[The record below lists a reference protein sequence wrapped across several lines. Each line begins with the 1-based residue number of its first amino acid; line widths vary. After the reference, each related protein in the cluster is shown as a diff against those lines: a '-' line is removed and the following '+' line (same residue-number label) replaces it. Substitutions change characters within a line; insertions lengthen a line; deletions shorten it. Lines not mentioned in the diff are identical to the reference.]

1 MGTYYTQ
8 QKPLS
13 FEENQI
19 RGLEHAKSYGE
30 FQPFK
35 DTWDGI
41 SDESGWVM
49 GAKRLYDEIMGNRA
63 WPIDENYNYKA
74 DPQLQGYD
82 AVIEQFAFSKSA
94 EETAWMLEEK
104 RQDALVQKESPFYFL
119 GRITGAVTDP
129 TTYLAWKVK
138 AARSALAFG
147 SALTTEEIIKQNI
160 DPFRQDDIVPWV
172 ATGGFVIPAMLN
184 KFTSNIPAKV
194 ADETVALDAQWN
206 KSTITTKVDDT
217 GTKIYEDGIL
227 VDANKLDSPPSSVGS
242 AGIKSNV
249 TSSPAKRMEGE
260 AFIKTRL
267 KWFGEDGPWTPV
279 FRVVKSSSLT
289 GKKMM
294 ESLLDTPLLKI
305 KNTPAHKFTATEG
318 SIETKMKVMKVDELE
333 AHMAVRNLYLDYIG
347 RLQGENAKPATNIGL
362 YLHNRLT
369 PNRLTLNEFSKE
381 VAKARI
387 MKSHPIKEV
396 DEAARIYG
404 EKVYDKLWKEIDELG
419 IREMPIKKEMNLWEG
434 VLEKMKK
441 DNKGVVEFFEPSTKT
456 RVKYSK
462 TEVENLLKDL
472 KDLMARVKSGSK
484 VDNYINRIY
493 LKDAIKAKPEVFR
506 RIIIENNKRQGIT
519 MNKKALDDLIE
530 DLSNYFPF
538 QRFEKTPWEKWLKE
552 WEAFGKGGVKGLDE
566 FLAHKRFIFNK
577 DRYARS
583 LRARTLNLD
592 AKAQLELIDEGLI
605 MSDIFGLGKAYTRQ
619 MIPDILLTR
628 KFGDPN
634 GKGYS
639 YISEAESMT
648 SPGLLTVANEYAM
661 KLIGKKGKTRIALIK
676 ERDQVLADLE
686 ASIELLRGTFGL
698 PSDPHAWY
706 SIAMRT
712 MKHYNTLTM
721 LTGFMAAV
729 PDAARIVMTSGI
741 KRGFRTQFDLFG
753 NFLADGKLFK
763 LSKAEARSAGEAW
776 DLITG
781 QRAALMG
788 DVGDMFGVAN
798 QIERGMGKLAH
809 FNFMYINMMSR
820 WTEFAKS
827 LASVTIGSR
836 IIEDSIKWSK
846 AGSKPL
852 DIQYIKIPEG
862 KAMASFNRANNQ
874 VVMDLE
880 RIKKTF
886 DNKAWTKPRIE
897 GVDPLPANQFKT
909 FDEWKDFI
917 YFHEL
922 SHWKNPRI
930 AGETLAAYE
939 NRMNKLAL
947 NKDNIKALKK
957 AVETEGIAI
966 GGLADKWKTA
976 LASSGID
983 EQMAKRI
990 AAQFEEHG
998 TKTQYNFMANT
1009 AAWTDD
1015 LARNAFRNALNKD
1028 INITIVTPGLGD
1040 TPKWMSYELG
1050 SVFSQFKKFAMGAQQ
1065 RMLMRG
1071 MQEQDAD
1078 FMFGALLLMG
1088 SGMFIDAVYH
1098 KTRFNRDYNKLSL
1111 TQKLLNAFDR
1121 SGLGGIYTDIN
1132 KALETISDNRI
1143 GISPM
1148 LGESKPYGSSMRWKM
1163 GTIGGPTGGQ
1173 LYNIADILF
1182 DIGGKKYNHHTAK
1195 NVRRL
1200 IPFQNVWYLDWLF
1213 DDLQKGL
1220 KFK

>member
-49 GAKRLYDEIMGNRA
+49 GAKRLYDEIMGNRV

-94 EETAWMLEEK
+94 EETAWMLEQK

-194 ADETVALDAQWN
+194 ADEAVALDAQWN

-242 AGIKSNV
+242 AGIESNV

-289 GKKMM
+289 AKKLM

-305 KNTPAHKFTATEG
+305 KNTPAHKFSATEG
-318 SIETKMKVMKVDELE
+318 SIETQMKVMKVDELE

-846 AGSKPL
+846 G
-852 DIQYIKIPEG
+852 
-862 KAMASFNRANNQ
+862 
-874 VVMDLE
+874 
-880 RIKKTF
+880 T
-886 DNKAWTKPRIE
+886 
-897 GVDPLPANQFKT
+897 
-909 FDEWKDFI
+909 
-917 YFHEL
+917 
-922 SHWKNPRI
+922 
-930 AGETLAAYE
+930 
-939 NRMNKLAL
+939 
-947 NKDNIKALKK
+947 
-957 AVETEGIAI
+957 
-966 GGLADKWKTA
+966 GLADKWKTA

-1078 FMFGALLLMG
+1078 FMFGALLLVG

-1098 KTRFNRDYNKLSL
+1098 KTRFNRDYSKLSL

-1132 KALETISDNRI
+1132 KALETISDNRF

-1220 KFK
+1220 RFK

>member
-1 MGTYYTQ
+1 M
-8 QKPLS
+8 
-13 FEENQI
+13 
-19 RGLEHAKSYGE
+19 
-30 FQPFK
+30 
-35 DTWDGI
+35 
-41 SDESGWVM
+41 
-49 GAKRLYDEIMGNRA
+49 
-63 WPIDENYNYKA
+63 
-74 DPQLQGYD
+74 
-82 AVIEQFAFSKSA
+82 
-94 EETAWMLEEK
+94 
-104 RQDALVQKESPFYFL
+104 
-119 GRITGAVTDP
+119 
-129 TTYLAWKVK
+129 
-138 AARSALAFG
+138 
-147 SALTTEEIIKQNI
+147 
-160 DPFRQDDIVPWV
+160 PWV
-172 ATGGFVIPAMLN
+172 AAGGFVIPAVLN
-184 KFTSNIPAKV
+184 KFTANIPAKV
-194 ADETVALDAQWN
+194 ADEAVALDAQWN

-347 RLQGENAKPATNIGL
+347 RLQGENAKPKTNIGL

-434 VLEKMKK
+434 VLTKMKK
-441 DNKGVVEFFEPSTKT
+441 DKTGVVSFYEPSTKT
-456 RVKYSK
+456 TVKYSK

-472 KDLMARVKSGSK
+472 KELMARVKSGSK

-538 QRFEKTPWEKWLKE
+538 QRFEKTPWKKWLEE
-552 WEAFGKGGVKGLDE
+552 WDAYGKGGVKGLDE

-605 MSDIFGLGKAYTRQ
+605 MSDIFGLGKAYSRQ

-686 ASIELLRGTFGL
+686 AAIELLRGTFGL
-698 PSDPHAWY
+698 PGDPHAWY

-846 AGSKPL
+846 
-852 DIQYIKIPEG
+852 
-862 KAMASFNRANNQ
+862 
-874 VVMDLE
+874 
-880 RIKKTF
+880 
-886 DNKAWTKPRIE
+886 
-897 GVDPLPANQFKT
+897 GVD
-909 FDEWKDFI
+909 
-917 YFHEL
+917 
-922 SHWKNPRI
+922 
-930 AGETLAAYE
+930 
-939 NRMNKLAL
+939 
-947 NKDNIKALKK
+947 
-957 AVETEGIAI
+957 
-966 GGLADKWKTA
+966 LADKWKTA

-1015 LARNAFRNALNKD
+1015 LARKAFRNALNKD

-1132 KALETISDNRI
+1132 KAIETISDNRI
-1143 GISPM
+1143 GISPF